1 MKYMKLSESISVY
14 TTKITF
20 SWKGVSEIEQV
31 FLYGLIGIGLITI
44 LYVVFADAIDGM
56 DSGIFN
62 PTTILS
68 FLLFICASG
77 FILLKLTNWDEKIVI
92 VAALIISS
100 ILAFLL
106 YFFILVP
113 LASAEVSTAYT
124 NESLQG
130 QVGRVITPIPSDG
143 FGEIVI
149 ETVSGVISKRAAG
162 YDNEEIEYDKQVLI
176 IDFDD
181 GTFLVKEYVSL
192 V

>member
-1 MKYMKLSESISVY
+1 M
-14 TTKITF
+14 
-20 SWKGVSEIEQV
+20 KGVSDIEQV

-44 LYVVFADAIDGM
+44 LYVLFADAIDGM
-56 DSGIFN
+56 DGGIFN

-77 FILLKLTNWDEKIVI
+77 FILLKLTDWDEKIII
-92 VAALIISS
+92 VAALLISG
-100 ILAFLL
+100 ILTFLL

-130 QVGRVITPIPSDG
+130 QIGRVIVPIPSDG

-162 YDNEEIEYDKQVLI
+162 YDKEEIEYDKQVLI
-176 IDFDD
+176 IDVED
-181 GTFLVKEYVSL
+181 GTFLVKEYVPL